1 MENTSLGSIA
11 PTVEYRTL
19 PDSKNFMSTEARFE
33 FLSLSQFRKFTM
45 FDTF

>member
-33 FLSLSQFRKFTM
+33 LYSFSQFSNFTM
-45 FDTF
+45 VEGF